1 MPAPTIGAVDT
12 GPECP
17 GNRHPACHCAPRISI
32 FRRWKLGRRQTS
44 YRLPPD
50 LPPHILRDLGLPS
63 RHDGPRIRLT
73 LFW

>member
-1 MPAPTIGAVDT
+1 MPALTIGAVDT
-12 GPECP
+12 GP
-17 GNRHPACHCAPRISI
+17 NRPRNWRPACHWAPRIST
-32 FRRWKLGRRQTS
+32 FRRWKLHRRQTA

-73 LFW
+73 PFW